1 MTSRRI
7 ITTSLMAA
15 TASLLSSCGT
25 FIYPTRVNQKEHGGL
40 DPAIVILDGIGLFF
54 FIIPGLIAF
63 AVDFGTDAIYFPEG
77 KGENDKEETIF
88 DRWKADASKTS
99 AVDQKTIEQFIAEKT
114 GRPIRLEDEVVIV
127 KELTHLDQF
136 HATYQQLSPRISQ
149 VMS

>member
-63 AVDFGTDAIYFPEG
+63 AVDFGTDAIYFPKG
-77 KGENDKEETIF
+77 KDANDKEETIF
-88 DRWKADASKTS
+88 DEWKAEASNAS
-99 AVDQKTIEQFIAEKT
+99 AINQKMIEQFIAEKT
-114 GRPIRLEDEVVIV
+114 GYTIRLDQETVLV
-127 KELTHLDQF
+127 KSLAHLDQF
-136 HATYQQLSPRISQ
+136 HKACQQ
-149 VMS
+149 MG